1 MSRTTAVTAR
11 TVRASRA
18 GLLNGSVVSED
29 LDGDPEVA
37 CGVEVRHPAATELA
51 AEDHGVVALVLGDG
65 PVEVVAPT
73 TYRLAPWTSP
83 SRAVRRVRQP
93 AHVAVQA
100 LLARSA

>member
-1 MSRTTAVTAR
+1 
-11 TVRASRA
+11 
-18 GLLNGSVVSED
+18 
-29 LDGDPEVA
+29 
-37 CGVEVRHPAATELA
+37 
-51 AEDHGVVALVLGDG
+51 
-65 PVEVVAPT
+65 VEVVAPT